1 MICMKSEQRCSSPR
15 QSLTVP
21 RSSCNSAQV
30 PPGCC
35 GILGLDFLT
44 LFDWDF
50 DIKGEK
56 APSPAFHGI
65 LHLSTSFYVYLHLQP
80 SASVLFSRYNAE
92 FTMLQAHIATAP
104 KERKD
109 CTSVLMA
116 DACRCFMILLA
127 HSLKKA
133 SCLLQLLETD
143 ETGTLAV

>member
-1 MICMKSEQRCSSPR
+1 MQMWKLLNEPIMLCDCIFKVVQ
-15 QSLTVP
+15 QS
-21 RSSCNSAQV
+21 
-30 PPGCC
+30 
-35 GILGLDFLT
+35 GLLRRLLYSLMET
-44 LFDWDF
+44 H
-50 DIKGEK
+50 K
-56 APSPAFHGI
+56 SPAFHGI

-116 DACRCFMILLA
+116 DACRCFLILLA